1 MENWCY
7 FNAKPSMH
15 VCTCL
20 AYAGRLVW
28 LLFWFDIILSSY
40 KIPHRIF
47 LIRGLTTVWAA
58 VLIEIRTKNETTH
71 LLAMLCHTHGRTEN
85 VSMPYQQFQS
95 CTSNELHFVQLMHV
109 GSRFITKI
117 KDFSL
122 YGSFMFK
129 LMHAIVS
136 RTVYGDCVQ
145 CTTHLWRL
153 VQSLPADGCR
163 ESPHIFFSFLLV

>member
-1 MENWCY
+1 MFGLRGAFSVAVILIWYNFKQLQNPSLY
-7 FNAKPSMH
+7 FSDSWLDN
-15 VCTCL
+15 
-20 AYAGRLVW
+20 RLGCG
-28 LLFWFDIILSSY
+28 SNRNS
-40 KIPHRIF
+40 
-47 LIRGLTTVWAA
+47 
-58 VLIEIRTKNETTH
+58 NEKWNHTSR
-71 LLAMLCHTHGRTEN
+71 AMLWHTHGKTEN

-136 RTVYGDCVQ
+136 RTVYRDCVQ

-153 VQSLPADGCR
+153 VQSLSADGCR
-163 ESPHIFFSFLLV
+163 ESPHIFLFSFLYNNDLTKWSSRSYR

>member
-1 MENWCY
+1 
-7 FNAKPSMH
+7 MH
-15 VCTCL
+15 ICL

-40 KIPHRIF
+40 KIPHCIF

-71 LLAMLCHTHGRTEN
+71 LLAMLWHTHGKTEN

-136 RTVYGDCVQ
+136 RTVYTETAYSVRHTCEGLYNHC
-145 CTTHLWRL
+145 RL
-153 VQSLPADGCR
+153 MGAGNLL
-163 ESPHIFFSFLLV
+163 IYFFFLLV

>member
-1 MENWCY
+1 
-7 FNAKPSMH
+7 MH
-15 VCTCL
+15 ICL

-40 KIPHRIF
+40 KIPHCIF

-71 LLAMLCHTHGRTEN
+71 FLAPQHIHGKTEN

-136 RTVYGDCVQ
+136 RTVYTETAYSVRHTCEGLYNHC
-145 CTTHLWRL
+145 RL
-153 VQSLPADGCR
+153 MGAGNLL
-163 ESPHIFFSFLLV
+163 IYFFFLLV